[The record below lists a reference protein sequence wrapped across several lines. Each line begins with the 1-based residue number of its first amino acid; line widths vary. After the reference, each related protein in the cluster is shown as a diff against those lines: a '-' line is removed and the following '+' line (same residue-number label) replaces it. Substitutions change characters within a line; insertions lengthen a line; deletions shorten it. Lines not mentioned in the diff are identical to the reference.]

1 MGLSARDIAFI
12 TVLCGV
18 TTLNVFLLGAVTV
31 ALPTIG
37 RDLNFQEVCLL
48 LHPYYSETQHACV

>member
-1 MGLSARDIAFI
+1 MK
-12 TVLCGV
+12 
-18 TTLNVFLLGAVTV
+18 VFLLGAVTV

-37 RDLNFQEVCLL
+37 KDLDFQEVCLL